1 MIHVAE
7 IQHAVAKH
15 YGLTMADLRGPGRK
29 RVFIAPRHVAMYLA
43 RRMTPQSF
51 RQIGSRF
58 GGRDH
63 TTVLSACQKIKRLR
77 ASDPQLSEDI
87 SAIVRM
93 IP

>member
-1 MIHVAE
+1 MIRVAE
-7 IQHAVAKH
+7 IQHAVATH

-29 RVFIAPRHVAMYLA
+29 RVLIAPRHVAMYLS

-51 RQIGSRF
+51 RQIGLRF

-63 TTVLSACQKIKRLR
+63 STVRSAWVKIKDLR
-77 ASDPQLSEDI
+77 AADPAIGEDI
-87 SAIVRM
+87 RAIVRM

>member
-1 MIHVAE
+1 MIRVAE

-15 YGLTMADLRGPGRK
+15 YGVTMAEIRGPGRK
-29 RVFIAPRHVAMYLA
+29 RAFIAPRHIAMYLS

-51 RQIGSRF
+51 RQIGLRF

-63 TTVLSACQKIKRLR
+63 TTIHSACQKIKRLR
-77 ASDPQLSEDI
+77 ANDPQISADI
-87 SAIVRM
+87 GAIVRM